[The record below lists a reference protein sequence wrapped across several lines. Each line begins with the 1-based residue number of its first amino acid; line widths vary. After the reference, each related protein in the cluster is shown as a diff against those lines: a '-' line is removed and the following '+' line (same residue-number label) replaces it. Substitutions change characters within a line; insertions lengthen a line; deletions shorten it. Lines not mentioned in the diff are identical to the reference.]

1 MVANHDEGWR
11 LVGRNTLNLRKAW
24 LGLRAI
30 RVNYGGHAYIAY
42 TSGSWPYG
50 SAVFKPQAAGTN
62 MPPYVYLFAAN
73 GWRSICS

>member
-11 LVGRNTLNLRKAW
+11 LVSRNTLNLRKAW

-42 TSGSWPYG
+42 TSACWDEHATLCLFVCSKRL
-50 SAVFKPQAAGTN
+50 A
-62 MPPYVYLFAAN
+62 VYLLLARDAS
-73 GWRSICS
+73 GL